1 MATIIGNG
9 HNGNGSGEM
18 VTSTAHGAT
27 ARCVARSVV
36 VAFDAC
42 EDSGAPLSQLQKVA
56 LIESVLLEFDGFGIH
71 LASLAA
77 LDRMLGDLDYI

>member
-1 MATIIGNG
+1 MATFNGNG
-9 HNGNGSGEM
+9 NGNGSGET

-42 EDSGAPLSQLQKVA
+42 ADSGVPLSQLQKVT

-71 LASLAA
+71 LASLAT
-77 LDRMLGDLDYI
+77 LGQMLGDLGWM